1 MNKCKY
7 YILQLDED
15 NIILSSYH
23 ELLKMNL
30 DTFKVEKIGKKGEVQ
45 YMFGGEKMLQL
56 RHSEI
61 ILLTYNDTKRS
72 LRTYNMETNK
82 DILIRTGK
90 NNMIKSMIAV
100 DDNHIMSLSKENLIQ
115 LWKY

>member
-1 MNKCKY
+1 
-7 YILQLDED
+7 
-15 NIILSSYH
+15 
-23 ELLKMNL
+23 
-30 DTFKVEKIGKKGEVQ
+30 
-45 YMFGGEKMLQL
+45 MLQL

-100 DDNHIMSLSKENLIQ
+100 DDNHIMTLSKENLIQ